1 MKNPINFPKEVVRY
15 GLLLLV
21 MTLPLKD
28 FAQVLQQN
36 SDNYRQFE
44 GKVMEVQNNTPIAK
58 AHLNVLKSGISVI
71 TNEEG
76 EFSLKVP
83 LEELN
88 STVEISKIGYRNKSV
103 HLDYFL
109 QKNTQIYLK
118 PDAEKLDPVKVYEA
132 GDARAV
138 VQKVLRN
145 RKPYDASKSLL
156 MTGFYREQIERGS
169 RNVSLS
175 EAVVKIEKY
184 PNTSAKTDEI
194 AVYKAR
200 KKTDYKRLDTVAV
213 KLRGGP
219 YSPLYVDLLKYPQF
233 LFKEYSVEGFNFS
246 FATST
251 RIDGRPVYVI
261 NFDDVDHSRPF
272 YFGQLYIDKDKLT
285 LLRATYQLNV
295 DDRSEA
301 MKMFVVKKPG
311 GTKVYPTETHYQV
324 DYLEQDGEW
333 NFSYGKATI
342 ALLVN
347 WKNKLFNS
355 HYTIKSELLI
365 TDISQQEPSISRRD
379 NNYISSSVI
388 MEDNV
393 QGFADL
399 DFWGANNIMEPDKP
413 IRQAIEKIRS
423 NMKK

>member
-1 MKNPINFPKEVVRY
+1 MKKIINFSKNAVCY
-15 GLLLLV
+15 GVLLLV
-21 MTLPLKD
+21 MILPLTV
-28 FAQVLQQN
+28 FAHFFQQDPN
-36 SDNYRQFE
+36 NYRQFE
-44 GKVMEVQNNTPIAK
+44 GKVMETQTNNPVVK
-58 AHLNVLKSGISVI
+58 AHLKVLNTGISVI

-83 LEELN
+83 TEELN
-88 STVEISKIGYRNKSV
+88 SIVEISKIGYNNKSV

-109 QKNTQIYLK
+109 QKNTKLFLK
-118 PDAEKLDPVKVYEA
+118 SNAEQLDPIKLYEA
-132 GDARAV
+132 GDAREV
-138 VQKVLRN
+138 VRKVLRN
-145 RKPYDASKSLL
+145 RTPYDANKSTL
-156 MTGFYREQIERGS
+156 MTGFYREQIERGN

-184 PNTSAKTDEI
+184 PNSSARTDKI

-200 KKTDYKRLDTVAV
+200 KNTDYKRLDTLAV

-261 NFDDVDHSRPF
+261 NFDDVDHGRPW

-285 LLRATYQLNV
+285 LLRANYQLNV
-295 DDRSEA
+295 DDRNEA
-301 MKMFVVKKPG
+301 SKMFVVNKPG

-324 DYLEQDGEW
+324 DYLEQNGEW
-333 NFSYGKATI
+333 NFNYGKATI
-342 ALLVN
+342 EVLVK
-347 WKNKLFNS
+347 WKDKLFNS

-365 TDISQQEPSISRRD
+365 TDISQQEPMISKRD
-379 NNYISSSVI
+379 DNYIRPSII

-393 QGFADL
+393 VGFADQ

-413 IRQAIEKIRS
+413 IRQAIEKIRE
-423 NMKK
+423 NLKN